1 MAVVLLW
8 GTTALVLGQQKRF
21 TVMGLGDSI
30 TEGGSNFLL
39 ISILYGSNCIR
50 LVMTSISSGRVKASV
65 VSAS

>member
-30 TEGGSNFLL
+30 TEGG
-39 ISILYGSNCIR
+39 
-50 LVMTSISSGRVKASV
+50 K
-65 VSAS
+65 

>member
-8 GTTALVLGQQKRF
+8 STTALVQGQQKRF

-30 TEGGSNFLL
+30 TEGEVIFLL
-39 ISILYGSNCIR
+39 ISILYGSNCTR

-65 VSAS
+65 VLAS